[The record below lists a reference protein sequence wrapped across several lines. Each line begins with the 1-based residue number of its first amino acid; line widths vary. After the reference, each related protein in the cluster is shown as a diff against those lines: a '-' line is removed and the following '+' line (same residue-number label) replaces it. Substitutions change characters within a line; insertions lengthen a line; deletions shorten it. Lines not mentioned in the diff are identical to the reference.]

1 MARSSA
7 AHLARRA
14 TGVASFA
21 VGRQQGNAAC
31 ARCAKLRTIAP
42 PSASVRHG
50 QEAIGSGVGRF
61 RECAGLGMSVRSKR
75 QRETRMRSRTSE
87 PISPLTQV
95 STSCPNPHPQLTC
108 ALSPLAIIPDP

>member
-75 QRETRMRSRTSE
+75 QRETRMRSRTR
-87 PISPLTQV
+87 T
-95 STSCPNPHPQLTC
+95 H
-108 ALSPLAIIPDP
+108 LAINPSLNLLPTLTLNSYVHLAL